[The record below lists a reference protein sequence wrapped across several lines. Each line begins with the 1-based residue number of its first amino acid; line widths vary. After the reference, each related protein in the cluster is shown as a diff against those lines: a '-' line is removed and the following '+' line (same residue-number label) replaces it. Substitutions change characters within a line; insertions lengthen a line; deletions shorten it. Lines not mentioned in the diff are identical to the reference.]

1 MNNEPLLVL
10 DRVCKSFG
18 PVQVID
24 EVTVEVHAGKV
35 SVLLGENGAGKST
48 LIKMIAGVHP
58 PDAGRILLEGKEV
71 KITDTKSSEALGIAT
86 IHQELNLVPSMT
98 IAENITL
105 GRMPRR
111 FGIVNRREMR
121 RIARKALDTLGLDLH
136 VDIAVGDLGL
146 AQQQLVEI
154 AKALS
159 LDARIL
165 ILDEPTAALTTSEIN
180 QLFDVVRS
188 LKAKGVGMVF
198 ISHHLDEIAAIG
210 DFVNVL
216 RDGQF
221 IATVPADTDENELVR
236 LMVGREINEQFPR
249 VRTEVAQTPLLSVKG
264 LGVGMLSDISFDV
277 RPGEVVALA
286 GLMGAGRT
294 ELIRAI
300 AGADDYTAGSVAVAG
315 AALARRDVAAATRA
329 GIGHV
334 PEDRKT
340 QGLVLDA
347 SVADNIGYATMA
359 STARAGLVDRK
370 GQRKRAEAVAA
381 RLRIRMGSIDQP
393 IRSLSGGN
401 QQKAV
406 FGRWFTAGSKILLL
420 DEPTRGVDVGAKVE
434 IYELIN
440 EITASGGCVLMASS
454 ELPEV
459 LGMSDRVL
467 VMSQGRI
474 AGELETRAATQ
485 DTIMQMA
492 VSNVHREH
500 ETGTN

>member
-1 MNNEPLLVL
+1 MSNAPLLVL

-58 PDAGRILLEGKEV
+58 PDAGRILLEGTEV
-71 KITDTKSSEALGIAT
+71 KISDTKSSEALGIAT

-105 GRMPRR
+105 GRVPRR
-111 FGIVNRREMR
+111 FGIINRREMR
-121 RIARKALDTLGLDLH
+121 RIARAALDTLGLDLH
-136 VDIAVGDLGL
+136 VDTPVGELGL

-236 LMVGREINEQFPR
+236 LMVGREISEQFPR
-249 VRTEVAQTPLLSVKG
+249 VRTEVSATPLLSVKG
-264 LGVGMLSDISFDV
+264 LGTDTLSDINLEV

-300 AGADDYTAGSVAVAG
+300 AGADDYTSGSVTVSG
-315 AALARRDVAAATRA
+315 TPLARRDVAAATRA

-347 SVADNIGYATMA
+347 SVAENIGYATMA
-359 STARAGLVDRK
+359 STAKAGLVDRK

-406 FGRWFTAGSKILLL
+406 FGRWFTAGSKVLLL

-440 EITASGGCVLMASS
+440 EITSSGGCVLMASS

-474 AGELETRAATQ
+474 AGELETQQVTQ
-485 DTIMQMA
+485 DAIMAMA

>member
-1 MNNEPLLVL
+1 MSHDALLVL
-10 DRVCKSFG
+10 KNVSKSFG
-18 PVQVID
+18 PVTVID
-24 EVTVEVHAGKV
+24 DVTVEVRAGQV

-48 LIKMIAGVHP
+48 LIKMIAGVHE
-58 PDAGRILLEGKEV
+58 PDSGQILLDGSPV
-71 KITDTKSSEALGIAT
+71 KIPDTKASEALGIAT
-86 IHQELNLVPSMT
+86 IHQELNLVPSMS

-105 GRMPRR
+105 GRVPRR
-111 FGIVNRREMR
+111 FGIINRRAMR
-121 RIARKALDTLGLDLH
+121 QIAREALDKLGLNLD
-136 VDIAVGDLGL
+136 VDTKVGELGL

-159 LDARIL
+159 LDARVL
-165 ILDEPTAALTTSEIN
+165 VLDEPTAALTKAEIAH
-180 QLFDVVRS
+180 LFAVVRS
-188 LKAKGVGMVF
+188 LKTQGVGMVF
-198 ISHHLDEIAAIG
+198 ISHHLDEIAEIG

-216 RDGQF
+216 RDGKF
-221 IATVPADTDENELVR
+221 IATVPADTEENELVR
-236 LMVGREINEQFPR
+236 LMVGRDIDEQFPR
-249 VRTEVAQTPLLSVKG
+249 VAQEPGSQPLLSVQN
-264 LGVGMLSDISFDV
+264 LSEGMLQNVSLSV

-300 AGADDYTAGSVAVAG
+300 AGADKYSSGTVLVSGKKLPSF
-315 AALARRDVAAATRA
+315 DVAAATRA
-329 GIGHV
+329 GVGHV

-347 SVADNIGYATMA
+347 SVAENIGYATMA
-359 STARAGLVDRK
+359 ATSRGGLVDRK
-370 GQRKRAEAVAA
+370 GQRERAQQVAE
-381 RLRIRMGSIDQP
+381 RLRIRMGSIDAP

-406 FGRWFTAGSKILLL
+406 FGRWFTAGAKVLLL

-474 AGELETRAATQ
+474 AGEIPTAQATQ
-485 DTIMQMA
+485 DSIMALA
-492 VSNVHREH
+492 VSNVHREN
-500 ETGTN
+500 EMEEN

>member
-1 MNNEPLLVL
+1 MGNDALLVL
-10 DRVCKSFG
+10 DKVCKSFG

-48 LIKMIAGVHP
+48 LIKMIAGVHE
-58 PDAGRILLEGKEV
+58 PDAGRILMDGKAV
-71 KITDTKSSEALGIAT
+71 KIPNTKASEALGIAT

-105 GRMPRR
+105 GRVPRK
-111 FGIVNRREMR
+111 FGIINRRAMR
-121 RIARKALDTLGLDLH
+121 QIARDAMDKLGLKLD
-136 VDIAVGDLGL
+136 VDTPVGELGL

-159 LDARIL
+159 LDARVL
-165 ILDEPTAALTTSEIN
+165 ILDEPTAALTKSEIAH
-180 QLFDVVRS
+180 LFSVVNT
-188 LKAKGVGMVF
+188 LKAQGVGMVF
-198 ISHHLDEIAAIG
+198 ISHHLDEIAEIG

-216 RDGQF
+216 RDGKF
-221 IATVPADTDENELVR
+221 IATVPAGTEENELVR
-236 LMVGREINEQFPR
+236 LMVGRDIDAQFPR
-249 VRTEVAQTPLLSVKG
+249 VATEPGEQPLLSVKN
-264 LGVGMLSDISFDV
+264 LSDGMLKDISLEV

-300 AGADDYTAGSVAVAG
+300 AGADKYSSGSVAVNG
-315 AALARRDVAAATRA
+315 KKLASFDVAAATRA

-347 SVADNIGYATMA
+347 SVAENIGYATMA
-359 STARAGLVDRK
+359 STAKSGLVDRK
-370 GQRKRAEAVAA
+370 GQKARAQQVAE
-381 RLRIRMGSIDQP
+381 RLRIRMGSIDAP

-406 FGRWFTAGSKILLL
+406 FGRWFTAGAKVLLL

-474 AGELETRAATQ
+474 AGELATEEATQ
-485 DTIMQMA
+485 DAIMSLA
-492 VSNVHREH
+492 VSNVHRE
-500 ETGTN
+500 EEMGTK

>member
-1 MNNEPLLVL
+1 MGNDALLVL
-10 DRVCKSFG
+10 DKVCKSFG
-18 PVQVID
+18 PVRVID

-48 LIKMIAGVHP
+48 LIKMIAGVHE
-58 PDAGRILLEGKEV
+58 PDAGRILMDGKAV
-71 KITDTKSSEALGIAT
+71 KIPNTKASEALGIAT

-105 GRMPRR
+105 GRVPRK
-111 FGIVNRREMR
+111 FGIINRRAMR
-121 RIARKALDTLGLDLH
+121 QIARDAMDKLGLKLD
-136 VDIAVGDLGL
+136 VDTPVGELGL

-159 LDARIL
+159 LDARVL
-165 ILDEPTAALTTSEIN
+165 ILDEPTAALTKSEIAH
-180 QLFDVVRS
+180 LFSVVNT
-188 LKAKGVGMVF
+188 LKAQGVGMVF
-198 ISHHLDEIAAIG
+198 ISHHLDEIAEIG

-216 RDGQF
+216 RDGKF
-221 IATVPADTDENELVR
+221 IATVPAGTEENELVR
-236 LMVGREINEQFPR
+236 LMVGRDIDAQFPR
-249 VRTEVAQTPLLSVKG
+249 VATEPGEQPLLSVKN
-264 LGVGMLSDISFDV
+264 LSDGMLKDISLEV

-300 AGADDYTAGSVAVAG
+300 AGADKYSSGSVAVNG
-315 AALARRDVAAATRA
+315 KKLASFDVAAATRA

-347 SVADNIGYATMA
+347 SVAENIGYATMA
-359 STARAGLVDRK
+359 STAKSGLVDRK
-370 GQRKRAEAVAA
+370 GQKARAQQVAE
-381 RLRIRMGSIDQP
+381 RLRIRMGSIDAP

-406 FGRWFTAGSKILLL
+406 FGRWFTAGAKVLLL

-474 AGELETRAATQ
+474 AGELATEEATQ
-485 DTIMQMA
+485 DAIMSLA
-492 VSNVHREH
+492 VSNVHRE
-500 ETGTN
+500 EEMGTK

>member
-1 MNNEPLLVL
+1 MGNDALLVL
-10 DRVCKSFG
+10 DKVCKSFG
-18 PVQVID
+18 PVRVID

-48 LIKMIAGVHP
+48 LIKMIAGVHE
-58 PDAGRILLEGKEV
+58 PDAGRILMDGKAV
-71 KITDTKSSEALGIAT
+71 KIPNTKASEALGIAT

-105 GRMPRR
+105 GRVPRK
-111 FGIVNRREMR
+111 FGIINRRAMR
-121 RIARKALDTLGLDLH
+121 QIARDAMDKLGLKLD
-136 VDIAVGDLGL
+136 VDTPVGELGL

-159 LDARIL
+159 LDARVL
-165 ILDEPTAALTTSEIN
+165 ILDEPTAALTKSEIAH
-180 QLFDVVRS
+180 LFSVVNT
-188 LKAKGVGMVF
+188 LKAQGVGMVF
-198 ISHHLDEIAAIG
+198 ISHHLDEIAEIG

-216 RDGQF
+216 RDGKF
-221 IATVPADTDENELVR
+221 IATVPAGTEENELVR
-236 LMVGREINEQFPR
+236 LMVGRDIDAQFPR
-249 VRTEVAQTPLLSVKG
+249 VATEPGEQPLLSVKN
-264 LGVGMLSDISFDV
+264 LSDGMLKDISLEV

-300 AGADDYTAGSVAVAG
+300 AGADKYSSGSVAVNG
-315 AALARRDVAAATRA
+315 KKLASFDVAAATRA

-347 SVADNIGYATMA
+347 SVAENIGYATMA
-359 STARAGLVDRK
+359 STAKSGLVDRK
-370 GQRKRAEAVAA
+370 GQKARAQQVAE

-406 FGRWFTAGSKILLL
+406 FGRWFTAGAKVLLL

-474 AGELETRAATQ
+474 AGELATEEATQ
-485 DTIMQMA
+485 DAIMSLA
-492 VSNVHREH
+492 VSNVHRE
-500 ETGTN
+500 EEMGTK

>member
-1 MNNEPLLVL
+1 MSNEALLVL

-18 PVQVID
+18 PVRVID
-24 EVTVEVHAGKV
+24 EVTVQVHAGKV

-48 LIKMIAGVHP
+48 LIKMIAGVHE
-58 PDAGRILLEGKEV
+58 PDAGRILLDGAEV
-71 KITDTKSSEALGIAT
+71 RIPDTKASEALGIAT

-105 GRMPRR
+105 GRVPRR
-111 FGIVNRREMR
+111 FGIINRRAMR
-121 RIARKALDTLGLDLH
+121 RIARDALDQLGLNLD
-136 VDIAVGDLGL
+136 VDTEVGELGL

-159 LDARIL
+159 LDARVL
-165 ILDEPTAALTTSEIN
+165 ILDEPTAALTTSEIAH
-180 QLFDVVRS
+180 LFSVVNR
-188 LKAKGVGMVF
+188 LKAQGVGMVF
-198 ISHHLDEIAAIG
+198 ISHHLDEIAEIG
-210 DFVNVL
+210 DYVNVL
-216 RDGQF
+216 RDGKF

-236 LMVGREINEQFPR
+236 LMVGRDIEAQFPR
-249 VRTEVAQTPLLSVKG
+249 VAQQPGEHELLSVQN
-264 LGVGMLSDISFDV
+264 LSVGMLQDVSLAV

-300 AGADDYTAGSVAVAG
+300 AGADKYSSGSVSVAG
-315 AALARRDVAAATRA
+315 KKLPSFDVAAATRA

-347 SVADNIGYATMA
+347 SVAENIGYATMA
-359 STARAGLVDRK
+359 ATSRGGLVDRK
-370 GQRKRAEAVAA
+370 GQRARAQEVAA

-406 FGRWFTAGSKILLL
+406 FGRWFTAGAKVLLL

-440 EITASGGCVLMASS
+440 EITAAGGCVLMASS

-474 AGELETRAATQ
+474 AGELVTADATQ
-485 DTIMQMA
+485 DSIMALA
-492 VSNVHREH
+492 VSNVHRE
-500 ETGTN
+500 EEMGTK

>member
-1 MNNEPLLVL
+1 MGNDALLVL
-10 DRVCKSFG
+10 DKVCKSFG
-18 PVQVID
+18 PVRVID

-48 LIKMIAGVHP
+48 LIKMIAGVHE
-58 PDAGRILLEGKEV
+58 PDAGRILMDGKAV
-71 KITDTKSSEALGIAT
+71 KIPNTKASEALGIAT
-86 IHQELNLVPSMT
+86 IHQELNLVSSMT

-105 GRMPRR
+105 GRVPRK
-111 FGIVNRREMR
+111 FGIINRRAMR
-121 RIARKALDTLGLDLH
+121 QIARDAMDKLGLKLD
-136 VDIAVGDLGL
+136 VDTPVGELGL

-159 LDARIL
+159 LDARVL
-165 ILDEPTAALTTSEIN
+165 ILDEPTAALTKSEIAH
-180 QLFDVVRS
+180 LFSVVNT
-188 LKAKGVGMVF
+188 LKAQGVGMVF
-198 ISHHLDEIAAIG
+198 ISHHLDEIAEIG

-216 RDGQF
+216 RDGKF
-221 IATVPADTDENELVR
+221 IATVPAGTEENELVR
-236 LMVGREINEQFPR
+236 LMVGRDIDAQFPR
-249 VRTEVAQTPLLSVKG
+249 VATEPGEQPLLSVKN
-264 LGVGMLSDISFDV
+264 LSDGMLKDISLEV

-300 AGADDYTAGSVAVAG
+300 AGADKYSSGSVAVNG
-315 AALARRDVAAATRA
+315 KKLASFDVAAATRA

-347 SVADNIGYATMA
+347 SVAENIGYATMA
-359 STARAGLVDRK
+359 STAKSGLVDRK
-370 GQRKRAEAVAA
+370 GQKARAQQVAE

-406 FGRWFTAGSKILLL
+406 FGRWFTAGAKVLLL

-474 AGELETRAATQ
+474 AGELATEEATQ
-485 DTIMQMA
+485 DAIMSLA
-492 VSNVHREH
+492 VSNVHRE
-500 ETGTN
+500 EEMGTK

>member
-1 MNNEPLLVL
+1 MSNQPLLVL
-10 DRVCKSFG
+10 DKVCKSFG
-18 PVQVID
+18 PIQVIN

-58 PDAGRILLEGKEV
+58 PDGGRILLEGKEV
-71 KITDTKSSEALGIAT
+71 KITDTKASEALGIAT

-105 GRMPRR
+105 GRVPRR
-111 FGIVNRREMR
+111 FGIINRRKMR
-121 RIARKALDTLGLDLH
+121 AVAREALDRLGLDLD
-136 VDIAVGDLGL
+136 VDTAVGELGL

-159 LDARIL
+159 LDARVL
-165 ILDEPTAALTTSEIN
+165 ILDEPTAALTNSEIT
-180 QLFDVVRS
+180 QLFDVVRA
-188 LKAKGVGMVF
+188 LKTKGVGMVF
-198 ISHHLDEIAAIG
+198 ISHHLDEIAEIG

-221 IATVPADTDENELVR
+221 IATVPADTAENELVR
-236 LMVGREINEQFPR
+236 LMVGRDIDEQFPR
-249 VRTEVAQTPLLSVKG
+249 VRTDIDEQVLLSVKD
-264 LGVGMLSDISFDV
+264 LSVGMLSNISLEV

-300 AGADDYTAGSVAVAG
+300 AGADAYTSGSVAVAG
-315 AALARRDVAAATRA
+315 KPLAGHDVAAATRA

-347 SVADNIGYATMA
+347 SVAENIGYATMA
-359 STARAGLVDRK
+359 ATSKAGLVDRK
-370 GQRKRAEAVAA
+370 GQRTRAEAVAA

-406 FGRWFTAGSKILLL
+406 FGRWFTAGSKVLLL

-440 EITASGGCVLMASS
+440 EITAAGGCVLMASS

-474 AGELETRAATQ
+474 AGEMVTTTATQ
-485 DTIMQMA
+485 DKIMAMA
-492 VSNVHREH
+492 VSNVNRET
-500 ETGTN
+500 ESGNN

>member
-1 MNNEPLLVL
+1 MSNDPLLVL

-24 EVTVEVHAGKV
+24 EVTVEVYAGKV

-71 KITDTKSSEALGIAT
+71 KITDTKSSEAFGIAT
-86 IHQELNLVPSMT
+86 IHQELNLVPSMS

-105 GRMPRR
+105 GRVPRR
-111 FGIVNRREMR
+111 FGIINRREMR
-121 RIARKALDTLGLDLH
+121 RIAREALDTLGLNLD
-136 VDIAVGDLGL
+136 VDTAVGELGL
-146 AQQQLVEI
+146 AQQQLIEI

-159 LDARIL
+159 LNARIL
-165 ILDEPTAALTTSEIN
+165 VLDEPTAALTNSEIS
-180 QLFDVVRS
+180 QLFEVVRN
-188 LKAKGVGMVF
+188 LKSKGVGMIF

-210 DFVNVL
+210 DSVNVL

-236 LMVGREINEQFPR
+236 LMVGRSIDEQFPR
-249 VRTEVAQTPLLSVKG
+249 VRTAVDDAPLLSVTG
-264 LGVGMLSDISFDV
+264 LAAGMLADISFDV

-294 ELIRAI
+294 ELIRCI
-300 AGADDYTAGSVAVAG
+300 AGADAYESGSITVAG
-315 AALARRDVAAATRA
+315 APLARRDVAAATRA

-347 SVADNIGYATMA
+347 SVAENIGYATMA
-359 STARAGLVDRK
+359 SSAKAGLVDRK
-370 GQRKRAEAVAA
+370 GQRKRAETIAA

-406 FGRWFTAGSKILLL
+406 FGRWFSAGSKILLL

-474 AGELETRAATQ
+474 AGELDTREATQ

-500 ETGTN
+500 EVGIN

>member
-1 MNNEPLLVL
+1 MSNAPLLVL

-18 PVQVID
+18 PVRVID

-48 LIKMIAGVHP
+48 LIKMIAGVHA
-58 PDAGRILLEGKEV
+58 PDGGRILLEGKEV
-71 KITDTKSSEALGIAT
+71 KISDTKSSEALGIAT

-105 GRMPRR
+105 GRVPRR
-111 FGIVNRREMR
+111 FGIINRREMR
-121 RIARKALDTLGLDLH
+121 RIARAALDTLGLDLH
-136 VDIAVGDLGL
+136 VDTPVGDLGL

-180 QLFDVVRS
+180 QLFEVVRN
-188 LKAKGVGMVF
+188 LKAQGVGMVF

-221 IATVPADTDENELVR
+221 IATVPANTDEGELVR

-249 VRTEVAQTPLLSVKG
+249 VRTAVSDTPLLSVRG
-264 LGVGMLSDISFDV
+264 LNTGMLSDISLTV

-300 AGADDYTAGSVAVAG
+300 AGADDYTGGSINVAGSP
-315 AALARRDVAAATRA
+315 LARRDVAAATRA

-347 SVADNIGYATMA
+347 SVAENIGYATMA

-370 GQRKRAEAVAA
+370 GQRKRAKDVAA
-381 RLRIRMGSIDQP
+381 RLRIRMGSIEQP

-474 AGELETRAATQ
+474 AGELLTSEATQ
-485 DTIMQMA
+485 GAIMAMA

-500 ETGTN
+500 ELGTK

>member
-1 MNNEPLLVL
+1 MSNAPLLVL

-18 PVQVID
+18 PIRVID

-48 LIKMIAGVHP
+48 LIKMIAGVHA
-58 PDAGRILLEGKEV
+58 PDGGRILLEGKEV
-71 KITDTKSSEALGIAT
+71 KISDTKSSEALGIAT

-98 IAENITL
+98 IAENSTR
-105 GRMPRR
+105 GRVPRG
-111 FGIVNRREMR
+111 FGIINRREMR
-121 RIARKALDTLGLDLH
+121 RIARLALDTLGLDLH
-136 VDIAVGDLGL
+136 VDTPVGELGL

-165 ILDEPTAALTTSEIN
+165 ILDEPTAALTTSEIS
-180 QLFDVVRS
+180 QLFDVVRN

-249 VRTEVAQTPLLSVKG
+249 VRTEVTDTPLLSVKA
-264 LGVGMLSDISFDV
+264 LNTQMLSDINLEV

-300 AGADDYTAGSVAVAG
+300 AGADDYTAGSVNVAG
-315 AALARRDVAAATRA
+315 SPLARRDVAAATRA

-347 SVADNIGYATMA
+347 SVAENIGYATMA

-370 GQRKRAEAVAA
+370 GQRKRAEDVAA

-406 FGRWFTAGSKILLL
+406 FGRWFTAGSKVLLL

-474 AGELETRAATQ
+474 AGELVTSEATQ
-485 DTIMQMA
+485 DAIMAMA

-500 ETGTN
+500 EIGTK

>member
-1 MNNEPLLVL
+1 MSHEPLLVL
-10 DRVCKSFG
+10 DKVCKSFG
-18 PVQVID
+18 HIQVIN
-24 EVTVEVHAGKV
+24 EVTVAVHAGKV

-48 LIKMIAGVHP
+48 LIKMIAGVHA
-58 PDAGRILLEGKEV
+58 PDGGRILLDGKEV
-71 KITDTKSSEALGIAT
+71 KISDTKASEALGIAT
-86 IHQELNLVPSMT
+86 IHQELNLVPSMS

-105 GRMPRR
+105 GRVPRR
-111 FGIVNRREMR
+111 FGIINRREMR
-121 RIARKALDTLGLDLH
+121 RIAREALDLIGLQLH
-136 VDIAVGDLGL
+136 VDTKVAELGL

-159 LDARIL
+159 LDARVL
-165 ILDEPTAALTTSEIN
+165 ILDEPTAALTNAEIH
-180 QLFDVVRS
+180 QLFEVIRS

-198 ISHHLDEIAAIG
+198 ISHHLDEIAEIG

-216 RDGQF
+216 RDGRF

-236 LMVGREINEQFPR
+236 LMVGRDIDKQFPR
-249 VRTEVAQTPLLSVKG
+249 VRTAVADAPLLSVKG
-264 LGVGMLSDISFDV
+264 LGAGMLSDINLEV

-294 ELIRAI
+294 ELIRCI
-300 AGADDYTAGSVAVAG
+300 AGADAYQDGVITVAGS
-315 AALARRDVAAATRA
+315 ALARNDVAAATRA

-347 SVADNIGYATMA
+347 SVAENIGYATMA
-359 STARAGLVDRK
+359 ATSRIGLVDRK
-370 GQRKRAEAVAA
+370 GQRERAESVAA

-406 FGRWFTAGSKILLL
+406 FARWFTAGSKVLLL

-440 EITASGGCVLMASS
+440 EITSSGGCVLMASS

-474 AGELETRAATQ
+474 AGELETGEATQ
-485 DTIMQMA
+485 DSIMALA
-492 VSNVHREH
+492 VSNVHREN
-500 ETGTN
+500 EVGIN

>member
-1 MNNEPLLVL
+1 MSSEALLVL
-10 DRVCKSFG
+10 EKVSKSFG
-18 PVQVID
+18 PVKVID
-24 EVTVEVHAGKV
+24 DVTVEVHAGKV
-35 SVLLGENGAGKST
+35 AVLLGENGAGKST
-48 LIKMIAGVHP
+48 LIKMVAGVHQ
-58 PDAGRILLEGKEV
+58 PDSGRILLDGAEV
-71 KITDTKSSEALGIAT
+71 SIADTKASEKLGIAT

-105 GRMPRR
+105 GRVPRR
-111 FGIVNRREMR
+111 FGVINRRAMR
-121 RIARKALDTLGLDLH
+121 QIARDALDKLGLNLD
-136 VDIAVGDLGL
+136 VNTRVGDLGL
-146 AQQQLVEI
+146 AQRQLVEI

-159 LDARIL
+159 LEARVL
-165 ILDEPTAALTTSEIN
+165 ILDEPTAALTTTEIAH
-180 QLFDVVRS
+180 LFNVVRH
-188 LKAKGVGMVF
+188 LKSQGVGMVF
-198 ISHHLDEIAAIG
+198 ISHHLDEIAEIG
-210 DFVNVL
+210 DEVNVL
-216 RDGQF
+216 RDGKF
-221 IATVPADTDENELVR
+221 IATVPANTPENELVR
-236 LMVGREINEQFPR
+236 LMVGRDIDAQFPR
-249 VRTEVAQTPLLSVKG
+249 VIQQLGKSPLLTVQG
-264 LGVGMLSDISFDV
+264 LSQGMLQDISFSV

-300 AGADDYTAGSVAVAG
+300 AGADKYARGTVTVAG
-315 AALARRDVAAATRA
+315 KKLPSFDVAAATRA

-347 SVADNIGYATMA
+347 SVAENIGYATMA
-359 STARAGLVDRK
+359 STAKGGLVDRK
-370 GQRKRAEAVAA
+370 GQRERAEQVAA
-381 RLRIRMGSIDQP
+381 RLRIRMGNIDQS

-406 FGRWFTAGSKILLL
+406 FGRWFTAGAKVLLL

-440 EITASGGCVLMASS
+440 EITASGGCVVMASS

-474 AGELETRAATQ
+474 AGELATREATQ
-485 DTIMQMA
+485 DSIMALA
-492 VSNVHREH
+492 VSNVHREN
-500 ETGTN
+500 EMEAN